1 MSTQQTSV
9 ARPEL
14 SVPPAKTISLEELRQ
29 RFVKAAADNT
39 RVLLLAGRP
48 IDGDSLASALGL
60 RSLLKKMNVECD
72 VACGDRV
79 PSMLRFL
86 PTSDDVIFTP
96 DFLRYGIIVTL
107 DCGEIKQ
114 TGFVE
119 QIMKIIKNPSLATLI
134 NLDHHLQDPVYG
146 HFALIDHAVAS
157 TGMIVFNLLQH
168 IQKQTPHTTFM
179 DQPTAVNL
187 LATLY
192 YDTGSFQHSNTSAAS
207 LRMAAECVRHGAD
220 ASDIAHKLYRNKS
233 LKALKLWGRA
243 LSRLEYRPESKMA
256 LSVITLQDLEEVGA
270 DIEEAKGIVNII
282 AQVPECRFAL
292 LLTEE
297 EGNTIKGSLRSDE
310 GKDMD
315 VARIARLL
323 GGGGHKL
330 SSGFRLKGRLEK
342 KDGRYH
348 IV

>member
-1 MSTQQTSV
+1 MSIQPSRA
-9 ARPEL
+9 ARPEGSL
-14 SVPPAKTISLEELRQ
+14 PPAKTISLEELRQ
-29 RFVKAAADNT
+29 RFLKAAIDGT

-48 IDGDSLASALGL
+48 IDGDSLASALAL
-60 RSLLKKMNVECD
+60 RLLLKKMKVECD

-86 PTSDDVIFTP
+86 PTSDDVVFAP
-96 DFLRYGIIVTL
+96 DFLRYGIVVTL

-119 QIMKIIKNPSLATLI
+119 QIVKIIQNPSLATLI
-134 NLDHHLQDPVYG
+134 NLDHHLQQPIYG
-146 HFALIDHAVAS
+146 HFAIIDHVVAS
-157 TGMIVFNLLQH
+157 TGMIIFNLLQH
-168 IQKQTPHTTFM
+168 IQKQSPSETYM
-179 DQPTAVNL
+179 DQPTAINL

-192 YDTGSFQHSNTSAAS
+192 YDTGSFQHSNTSAAA
-207 LRMAAECVRHGAD
+207 LRMAAECVRYGAD

-233 LKALKLWGRA
+233 IKALKLWGRA

-256 LSVITLQDLEEVGA
+256 LSVITLKDLEEVGA

-297 EGNTIKGSLRSDE
+297 EGDVIKGSLRSDE

-315 VARIARLL
+315 VSRIARVL

-342 KDGRYH
+342 KDGRYV